1 MSKDDKMSTFAKFH
15 LHVFAPGE
23 YPMSAPAFVPSLF
36 VSIVLLLLLNA
47 CAEVDSENT
56 ASSTAAEAV
65 PVRVAQVALLDSDA
79 VLGFASVARAR
90 QRANLTFQ
98 VGGVIASRTVE
109 IGQQVTQG
117 EELAQLYNPQLLP
130 ARDAASARLEQLESD
145 NRQAVRDLER
155 IQQLQELGAL
165 PVQDLEQQRSRI
177 ESLQAAIANARATLE
192 QAGRLSQES
201 ILRAPFNGSIEAI
214 LLESGEFTQAGQTVM
229 RMSADDGLEVEAQ
242 VPAHMLTGLAPGDM
256 VPVRSSL
263 TGVQIDGIITEIAQA
278 SSGNSALYPIIVSID
293 QPSVRSGDAV
303 EVGIRRLRQ
312 PELTIPMAAVMR
324 SADGLAVFRLEDNRV
339 RRVAINVRELVGE
352 YAVLEPGSLTAQDSV
367 VYAGLTRL
375 ADGDAVEVLR

>member
-1 MSKDDKMSTFAKFH
+1 
-15 LHVFAPGE
+15 
-23 YPMSAPAFVPSLF
+23 
-36 VSIVLLLLLNA
+36 
-47 CAEVDSENT
+47 
-56 ASSTAAEAV
+56 
-65 PVRVAQVALLDSDA
+65 
-79 VLGFASVARAR
+79 
-90 QRANLTFQ
+90 
-98 VGGVIASRTVE
+98 
-109 IGQQVTQG
+109 
-117 EELAQLYNPQLLP
+117 
-130 ARDAASARLEQLESD
+130 
-145 NRQAVRDLER
+145 
-155 IQQLQELGAL
+155 
-165 PVQDLEQQRSRI
+165 
-177 ESLQAAIANARATLE
+177 
-192 QAGRLSQES
+192 
-201 ILRAPFNGSIEAI
+201 
-214 LLESGEFTQAGQTVM
+214 M

-293 QPSVRSGDAV
+293 QPNVRSGDAV